1 VAVQQRRPS
10 ALTWAL
16 AVVEL
21 IAAAMVARLIF
32 FSDRTAKSGHH
43 DEGMPGMS
51 AAGQPAVLAAH
62 WGALEY
68 TALVASAAAL
78 IWWLL
83 RRRPA
88 PALVA
93 ALAVTVLTASPA
105 LRVLATQSHL
115 IAMVTLE
122 LLLVVVPLLL
132 LSARP
137 AVPDTR
143 VAGWGGGATV
153 LAVGAAV
160 LYSALLIVVHLP
172 AVHRR
177 GAELG
182 AAPLWLTFA
191 ALMIGIGYWFGVLRT
206 AGRVPVRVRRAVL
219 IGAQE
224 VAAFIGLLSLF
235 GAWGAMDHDSPLGLS
250 AAWDQRLGG
259 VFMLAT
265 CAAVAIPMVQRIK

>member
-1 VAVQQRRPS
+1 VAVQQSRPS

-16 AVVEL
+16 AVAEL
-21 IAAAMVARLIF
+21 IAAVVVARLIF
-32 FSDRTAKSGHH
+32 FSDRTPKNGHH
-43 DEGMPGMS
+43 DKGMPGMS
-51 AAGQPAVLAAH
+51 AAGQPAAHSAH

-78 IWWLL
+78 VWWLL

-88 PALVA
+88 PALLA
-93 ALAVTVLTASPA
+93 ALAVTVLAASPA

-115 IAMVTLE
+115 IAMVVLE
-122 LLLVVVPLLL
+122 LLLVIVPLLM
-132 LSARP
+132 LSALP
-137 AVPDTR
+137 AVPDTP

-160 LYSALLIVVHLP
+160 LYSALLIVIHIP
-172 AVHRR
+172 AVHHR
-177 GAELG
+177 GADLG
-182 AAPLWLTFA
+182 AAPLWLTLA
-191 ALMIGIGYWFGVLRT
+191 ALMIGVGYWFAVLRT

-235 GAWGAMDHDSPLGLS
+235 GAWAAMDHDSPLGLS
-250 AAWDQRLGG
+250 AAADQRLGG

-265 CAAVAIPMVQRIK
+265 CAAVAIPVAQRIN